1 MPIKLVQIL
10 VGFCISFT
18 IILLAQSCKP
28 SNFCCRS
35 TPVSS
40 APNIEDPDSIFANY
54 DRLVHQRIKRIGR
67 ILNRQ
72 DTMPAEYGITRES
85 LQRTKDSL
93 GGIARGLEQMKHS
106 EVIYYFYYD
115 SNKVEG
121 HGVTEINPITNTVE
135 MSFRTNYK
143 NEEVIGHEIQ
153 HAIEYERGEISMKR
167 DTSKGFGVLYD
178 ISDETQAYW
187 FARLAWY
194 NITANDHLNDSTV
207 KADNPSMYDHLPNEH
222 QDLSSPIG
230 KQLKRNT
237 EKEGAGGVPN
247 SEFYKGWQ
255 KDYNKGR
262 RLRSHPVKRT

>member
-1 MPIKLVQIL
+1 M
-10 VGFCISFT
+10 
-18 IILLAQSCKP
+18 QSCKL
-28 SNFCCRS
+28 SHFCCRS

-54 DRLVHQRIKRIGR
+54 DSIVHQRIKGIRR
-67 ILNRQ
+67 ILARQ
-72 DTMPAEYGITRES
+72 DTMPADYGITIES
-85 LQRTKDSL
+85 LKRTKDGL
-93 GGIARGLEQMKHS
+93 VEIARGLEQMKHS

-121 HGVTEINPITNTVE
+121 HGVTEINPITNEVE
-135 MSFRTNYK
+135 MSFRTKYK

-153 HAIEYERGEISMKR
+153 HAIEYERGQISMKR
-167 DTSKGFGVLYD
+167 DTSKGFGTLYD

-194 NITANDHLNDSTV
+194 NITANDHFNDSTV
-207 KADNPSMYDHLPNEH
+207 KADNPSMYDSVPYER
-222 QDLSSPIG
+222 QDLGSPIG

-237 EKEGAGGVPN
+237 EKEGAEGVPN

-262 RLRSHPVKRT
+262 RLRSHTSNRT